1 MKEEEYYRVL
11 DKLVSYC
18 AYAERCLADVH
29 KKLRP
34 FDVPQDYQE
43 QIIDYLLEHDVV
55 DEKRYALSFATG
67 KLRYNY
73 WGRIKIRAHLK
84 SKNISEKDIHFAF
97 ANLDEEEYINI
108 LQQVLENKLRRTSTD
123 AFAKTVRHAQSKG
136 FELGLILQELNQLKS
151 D

>member
-1 MKEEEYYRVL
+1 MKEEEYYRIL

-18 AYAERCLADVH
+18 AYAERCLMDVR

-34 FDVPQDYQE
+34 FDVPQADQ
-43 QIIDYLLEHDVV
+43 QRMIDYLIEHDVV

-67 KLRYNY
+67 KLRYNH

-84 SKNISEKDIHFAF
+84 SKYISEKDIHFAF
-97 ANLDEEEYINI
+97 SQLDEEEYRTI
-108 LQQVLENKLRRTSTD
+108 LQQVISNKLSRTTSD

-136 FELGLILQELNQLKS
+136 FELGLILEEMNN
-151 D
+151 